1 MKKSVFLGL
10 CALVFIQM
18 SMFAQE
24 LSVEDSFLQES
35 VEIQIIRETAS
46 SIDRET
52 KLQALDFIRKQLDA
66 NVRSPEIRE
75 ILRDLAGQGTY
86 RQEMVDGRLANRYTE
101 VRIRAAE
108 YLGEFPKEE
117 SAPLL
122 CDILK
127 TDKEP
132 SVLTQA
138 VYSLART
145 KAYDP
150 LSEQTV
156 EKYFR
161 EFHHRKTPDNRLA
174 AAVLEYYANSPDPKP
189 DFMWQSV
196 RDMSSRNSNYAQ
208 NVRTIAQKLL
218 TRMMEGR
225 NK

>member
-1 MKKSVFLGL
+1 MNKSVFFV
-10 CALVFIQM
+10 VFAMVFTQASIG
-18 SMFAQE
+18 AQE

-52 KLQALDFIRKQLDA
+52 KLQALDYIRNQLSKG
-66 NVRSPEIRE
+66 VRSPEIRE
-75 ILRDLAGQGTY
+75 ILRGLAGEGTY
-86 RQEMVDGRLANRYTE
+86 RQETVDGRLANRYTE

-127 TDKEP
+127 TDREP

-138 VYSLART
+138 VYSLAQT
-145 KAYDP
+145 KAYDV
-150 LSEQTV
+150 LSQQTV

-174 AAVLEYYANSPDPKP
+174 AAVLDYYGNSPEKP
-189 DFMWQSV
+189 DFMWQTV
-196 RDMSSRNSNYAQ
+196 RDISSRNSNYAQ
-208 NVRTIAQKLL
+208 NVRTTAQKLL
-218 TRMMEGR
+218 TKMMEGR

>member
-1 MKKSVFLGL
+1 
-10 CALVFIQM
+10 
-18 SMFAQE
+18 MFAQE

-132 SVLTQA
+132 SVLTQV

-145 KAYDP
+145 KAYDQ

-161 EFHHRKTPDNRLA
+161 EFHNRKTPDNRLA

-189 DFMWQSV
+189 DFMWQTV
-196 RDMSSRNSNYAQ
+196 RDISSRNSNYAQ